1 MQQNPFAHMQDGCK
15 FNAGHVT
22 TYGVHI
28 GPCHG
33 DANSINITTHHAA
46 PMWYEG
52 PPQGVFYEG
61 FMPPGAPGF
70 GGGPRAQ
77 AMTISM
83 ANDNYKD
90 RNVDNDRDK
99 DKFRDNVNR
108 KDNNNAS
115 QVNDTCDVNTDD
127 NDTVNND
134 EHTYST
140 IVCSVS
146 SYTKR
151 HRVKWTLH
159 LKNCNARDT
168 GQKCSNTDDLRETQ
182 STRGIDTTTFEQFEE
197 TSLTTAMS
205 ALPEVLLKELV
216 SMDELTGDMD
226 YVISFEE
233 DQGEGN
239 GGPAQPPP

>member
-1 MQQNPFAHMQDGCK
+1 M
-15 FNAGHVT
+15 
-22 TYGVHI
+22 
-28 GPCHG
+28 
-33 DANSINITTHHAA
+33 S
-46 PMWYEG
+46 
-52 PPQGVFYEG
+52 
-61 FMPPGAPGF
+61 
-70 GGGPRAQ
+70 
-77 AMTISM
+77 
-83 ANDNYKD
+83 NDNKD
-90 RNVDNDRDK
+90 RNMGNDRDK

-108 KDNNNAS
+108 RDNNTAS

-127 NDTVNND
+127 NDTNNNE

-140 IVCSVS
+140 IVWSTS

-182 STRGIDTTTFEQFEE
+182 STRGIDTTMFEQFEE
-197 TSLTTAMS
+197 NSLTTAMS
-205 ALPEVLLKELV
+205 ALPEALLKELV

-226 YVISFEE
+226 YVINFEE